1 MYKLLC
7 LVAVSCVLCMP
18 VEGVKAETRLTYDI
32 QTLLEDHPEVNH
44 ERVVVNDQRW
54 GRVELRG
61 YVQSERQKKIVE
73 ELTRDMPGVQR
84 VDNQIRVERQVVEER
99 ARLRAAEAFSALEL
113 DDQAIESE
121 LDRILPDRIRA
132 SVSNGQVV
140 LEGDT
145 SIHGDVDRFLAD
157 ALNVR
162 GVTDIENR
170 ITLNGSPYMQV
181 WRETNPES
189 QRASRGKS

>member
-7 LVAVSCVLCMP
+7 LVAVSCVLCVP
-18 VEGVKAETRLTYDI
+18 VEGAKAETRLTYDI

-54 GRVELRG
+54 GRVSLRG

-99 ARLRAAEAFSALEL
+99 ARLRAAETFSAPEV
-113 DDQAIESE
+113 DDQSIKNE
-121 LDRILPDRIRA
+121 LDRILPERIRA

-145 SIHGDVDRFLAD
+145 SIHGEVDRFLAD
-157 ALNVR
+157 SLNVR

-189 QRASRGKS
+189 QRASRVKS